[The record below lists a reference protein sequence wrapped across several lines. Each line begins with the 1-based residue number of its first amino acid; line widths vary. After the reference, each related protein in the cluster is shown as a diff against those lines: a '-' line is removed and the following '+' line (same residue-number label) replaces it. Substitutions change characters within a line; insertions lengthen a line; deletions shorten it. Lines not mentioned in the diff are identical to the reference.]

1 MDDTL
6 EDSNHWLER
15 ARDARTIAK
24 RLKDDN
30 MKNIM
35 EDIAISYERIA
46 DHAARKLK
54 DAGHASG

>member
-1 MDDTL
+1 MDDTI
-6 EDSNHWLER
+6 EDPNHWLER

-30 MKNIM
+30 MKHIM
-35 EDIAISYERIA
+35 EDIAIGYERIA

-54 DAGHASG
+54 DPG